1 MDDKKL
7 FRCPRCHHSEQESV
21 PHRARC
27 PRCGYDVVRPERDY
41 RVGQTRRRLAHI
53 SF

>member
-7 FRCPRCHHSEQESV
+7 FRCPRCHHTEEERV

-27 PRCGYDVVRPERDY
+27 PRCGYGVVRPERED
-41 RVGQTRRRLAHI
+41 RVLEARRRLSQI